1 MAHTTGS
8 YWMDGT
14 AQPPRP
20 PLSSDVR
27 VDVAVLGGGIAG
39 LSTAWELAKAGRSV
53 AVLEAGR
60 LVEGVTGHTTAKL
73 SALHT
78 LIYSSLSAADG
89 GLYARSQLEAV
100 EHVATTCAEL
110 DIECELER
118 VAAHTYTETVE
129 GLEKIRAEVEAARR
143 AGLAAEFV
151 TETALPYPVV
161 GAVRVRGQAQ
171 FHPRKYLLGLAEA
184 LTARGAQIYEHTR
197 AVRLDSG
204 RVITA
209 EGLVV
214 TAEDVVVATHYPVF
228 DRTLLFARM
237 TPRRELVVAAP
248 IEAAADPRG
257 AFITTEQGTRS
268 VRTAPLE
275 DGRRLLLVTG
285 EKYRPGEGSVGA
297 RLDRLAAWMTE
308 RFGVEPVYRWAA
320 QDNDTTDG
328 LPFVGPLH
336 VGARH
341 AYVATGFG
349 GWGMSNG
356 VMAGLL
362 LAALISGKDRPW
374 AALYDPRRVHPLRE
388 AGPLL
393 KAQASVAAHFV
404 GDRFGSGGRDDLE
417 GLLPG
422 QAAVVK
428 VAGERCAAYRD
439 ADGQVHAVS
448 ALCSHMGCVV
458 AFNDAERTWECP
470 CHGSRFALDG
480 SILQGPATEP
490 LKRIEL

>member
-1 MAHTTGS
+1 MGADQG
-8 YWMDGT
+8 G
-14 AQPPRP
+14 
-20 PLSSDVR
+20 PL
-27 VDVAVLGGGIAG
+27 G
-39 LSTAWELAKAGRSV
+39 
-53 AVLEAGR
+53 
-60 LVEGVTGHTTAKL
+60 
-73 SALHT
+73 
-78 LIYSSLSAADG
+78 
-89 GLYARSQLEAV
+89 
-100 EHVATTCAEL
+100 
-110 DIECELER
+110 
-118 VAAHTYTETVE
+118 
-129 GLEKIRAEVEAARR
+129 RR
-143 AGLAAEFV
+143 AGGRAHRSGGHRAHHGQAVGAAHAHLLQPERGRRRAV
-151 TETALPYPVV
+151 RALPARGRRARGPHRRRARP
-161 GAVRVRGQAQ
+161 GVRVRARRRPHLHRDHRGARADQSRGGGRQTGGAAGRVR
-171 FHPRKYLLGLAEA
+171 HRDGAAVPDRGRRTGARPGPVPPRKYLLGLAEA
-184 LTARGAQIYEHTR
+184 MTASGAQIYEHTR

-204 RVITA
+204 KVTTA
-209 EGLVV
+209 DGLVV
-214 TAEDVVVATHYPVF
+214 TADDVVVATHYPVF
-228 DRTLLFARM
+228 DRALLFARM

-257 AFITTEQGTRS
+257 TFITTEQGTRS

-297 RLDRLAAWMTE
+297 RLERLGEWMTE
-308 RFGVEPVYRWAA
+308 RFGVEPRYRWAA

-362 LAALISGKDRPW
+362 LAALISGEDRPW
-374 AALYDPRRVHPLRE
+374 AGLYDPRRVHPVRE

-404 GDRFGSGGRDDLE
+404 GDRFGTGGRDDLE

-439 ADGQVHAVS
+439 VEGQVHAVS

>member
-1 MAHTTGS
+1 
-8 YWMDGT
+8 MDGT
-14 AQPPRP
+14 PQPSRP

-39 LSTAWELAKAGRSV
+39 LSTAWELTKAGRSV

-60 LVEGVTGHTTAKL
+60 IAAGVTGHTTAKL

-78 LIYSSLSAADG
+78 LTYSSLSAADG
-89 GLYARSQLEAV
+89 ELYARSQLEAV
-100 EHVATTCAEL
+100 EHVARTADEL
-110 DIECELER
+110 DLECEFER
-118 VAAHTYTETVE
+118 AAAYTYTETAE
-129 GLEKIRAEVEAARR
+129 GLEQIRAEVEAARR
-143 AGLAAEFV
+143 AGLPAEFV
-151 TETALPYPVV
+151 TETALPYPIV

-184 LTARGAQIYEHTR
+184 MTAGGAQIYEHTR

-204 RVITA
+204 RVTTA
-209 EGLVV
+209 DGLVV
-214 TAEDVVVATHYPVF
+214 TADDVVVATHYPVF
-228 DRTLLFARM
+228 DRALLFARM

-257 AFITTEQGTRS
+257 TFITTEQGTRS

-297 RLDRLAAWMTE
+297 RLERLAEWMTE
-308 RFGVEPVYRWAA
+308 RFGVEPGYRWAA

-374 AALYDPRRVHPLRE
+374 AGLYDPRRVHPLRE

-404 GDRFGSGGRDDLE
+404 GDRFGSAGRDDLE

-439 ADGQVHAVS
+439 VEGQVHAVS